1 MDNKN
6 KLGTSPE
13 DPTTP
18 TFEVIQAEKKAA
30 VDLSQQ
36 QSQFVTKYYKT

>member
-6 KLGTSPE
+6 KLGTSPK

-30 VDLSQQ
+30 WEFSQQ
-36 QSQFVTKYYKT
+36 QSQYVTKYYKT

>member
-6 KLGTSPE
+6 KIGTSPE

-18 TFEVIQAEKKAA
+18 TFELIQKEKKTA
-30 VDLSQQ
+30 VEPFQQ

>member
-13 DPTTP
+13 DLTTP

-30 VDLSQQ
+30 VEFSQQ
-36 QSQFVTKYYKT
+36 QSQYVTKYYKT